1 MLPNNAFREKLCNDR
16 QLFAGVFTAAGLYC
30 GFGWPDTA
38 GSVRFEPR
46 GGGTVAEMQRFI
58 LKVLTGPNAGAEALL
73 GERTVV
79 GSGESDDLTIGDGA
93 LAAGH
98 FTIQVKGETLV
109 LVVGDAPLTVK
120 AEAKGKG
127 AYQIAPFDL
136 IKFGSTC
143 CAIGPEGAAWPAYDP
158 SDLLPPMQAVAA
170 PAAVPD
176 APESAPPPEHP
187 ADPPANMKAV
197 PVKVRRVPVRWLAG
211 IAAVVLVL
219 GLGVFWIEHQQGD
232 AITQA
237 GRQTAQEIVTA
248 QGAKGVTIRADG
260 AHDLIAEGFVV
271 TSEQQRRLRQALQ
284 EADLPLK
291 YRVVSLEQQVSAART
306 IVAASGARLAVEGDP
321 EAGKIILAGFL
332 PEASQVDA
340 IVRGLRRDIAELRPL
355 ETRIVT
361 PETAR
366 SEVVDRLRASGLE
379 GSTNV
384 EVAGNV
390 VRIRGSLAEDG
401 RKAVALVADELNDRW
416 QGAVKVENA
425 TTASGTA
432 PAPVPITSGVIVKA
446 SPPPAKFIIIVGG
459 RDGFVRDEAGR
470 RYAVGDKLP
479 NGEVVE
485 DIRVEEIITSR
496 DGVRYRYTFGGG
508 R

>member
-1 MLPNNAFREKLCNDR
+1 
-16 QLFAGVFTAAGLYC
+16 
-30 GFGWPDTA
+30 
-38 GSVRFEPR
+38 
-46 GGGTVAEMQRFI
+46 MQRFI
-58 LKVLTGPNAGAEALL
+58 LRVLTGPNAGAEALL

-79 GSGESDDLTIGDGA
+79 GSDESDDIMIGDGA

-98 FTIQVKGETLV
+98 FTIQVKVGTLI

-143 CAIGPEGAAWPAYDP
+143 CAIGPEGADWPAYDP
-158 SDLLPPMQAVAA
+158 SDLLPPMPAAAVPAAPPEAAESPSPPEQAAAAAETKAA
-170 PAAVPD
+170 PAR
-176 APESAPPPEHP
+176 S
-187 ADPPANMKAV
+187 
-197 PVKVRRVPVRWLAG
+197 RRFPTRW
-211 IAAVVLVL
+211 AAAAAAIVLVV
-219 GLGVFWIEHQQGD
+219 GLGVFWIEHQESD
-232 AITQA
+232 ATTQA
-237 GRQTAQEIVTA
+237 SRQTAQEIVAA
-248 QGAKGVTIRADG
+248 QAAKGVTVRADG
-260 AHDLIAEGFVV
+260 SDGLIAEGFVV
-271 TSEQQRRLRQALQ
+271 TNEQQRRLRQALQ
-284 EADLPLK
+284 EAGLAVK
-291 YRVVSLEQQVSAART
+291 YRVASLEQQVSAART

-321 EAGKIILAGFL
+321 ETGKIVLDGFL
-332 PEASQVDA
+332 PDASQVDA

-361 PETAR
+361 PETVR
-366 SEVVDRLRASGLE
+366 SQVVERLRAAGLD

-390 VRIRGSLAEDG
+390 VRIRGSLPEDG
-401 RKAVALVADELNDRW
+401 RKAVARVADELNDRW

-425 TTASGTA
+425 TTGIGLA
-432 PAPVPITSGVIVKA
+432 PAPVPITGGVIVKA